1 MNKIPRYSKHIN
13 AYCAC
18 FRGRNRESVLRLVDS
33 SYPHEKA
40 LANFTRLTKKIYNV
54 HSLLKLP
61 TLHNKDNLKK

>member
-1 MNKIPRYSKHIN
+1 MCWCSGVR
-13 AYCAC
+13 
-18 FRGRNRESVLRLVDS
+18 RGSVLRLVDV

-61 TLHNKDNLKK
+61 TPHNN